1 MEKNAKYTFEVKQN
15 WAVGQVISCFGRPMV
30 IASIGKKEF
39 FREGL
44 SKGKRIDTGW
54 TESYTCRPMTE
65 PEQSEWT
72 AIQEKEAE
80 RKKESLIAGLG
91 A

>member
-1 MEKNAKYTFEVKQN
+1 MEKNAKYTFEAKQN
-15 WAVGQVISCFGRPMV
+15 WAVGQVVSCFGQPMV

-44 SKGKRIDTGW
+44 SRGKRIDTGW
-54 TESYTCRPMTE
+54 TESYTCRPMTATE
-65 PEQSEWT
+65 NAEWGAMQS
-72 AIQEKEAE
+72 KEAE
-80 RKKESLIAGLG
+80 RKKESLSAGLG